1 MTTHKQ
7 TRTTVRTSVAGIDI
21 EYSVTWPEGDDYLA
35 HKIAE
40 LMRTAITQPAAEQY
54 LSVSGWDIRTVTT
67 EHSRTGLPEPSI
79 TVLSLAGRN
88 YDPEEGA

>member
-7 TRTTVRTSVAGIDI
+7 TRQTVRTSVAGIDI

-40 LMRTAITQPAAEQY
+40 QMRTAITQPAAEQY

-67 EHSRTGLPEPSI
+67 EHSRTGLPEPGI

-88 YDPEEGA
+88 YDPNEGA

>member
-1 MTTHKQ
+1 MTTHKT
-7 TRTTVRTSVAGIDI
+7 TRQTVRTSVAGIDI

-35 HKIAE
+35 HKIAG

-67 EHSRTGLPEPSI
+67 EHSRTGLPEPGI

-88 YDPEEGA
+88 WDPEEGA